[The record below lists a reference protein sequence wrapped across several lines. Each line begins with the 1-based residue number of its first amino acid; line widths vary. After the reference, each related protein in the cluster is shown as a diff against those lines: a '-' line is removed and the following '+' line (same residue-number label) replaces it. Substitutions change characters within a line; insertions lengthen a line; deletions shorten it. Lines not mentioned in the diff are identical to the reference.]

1 MSQRRTRPDE
11 QEFELVEHTRTRQ
24 AIGDRT
30 LQSVIDTPQF
40 RVHKLVD
47 AEALLAARRE
57 LKAQNPAVLPTFND
71 FLIKLVADLLPKY
84 RRFNAWW
91 SPEGLKLLKHV
102 NVGFATATE
111 QGVLLPTVLDADQ
124 KDLVTIAT
132 ETAGMVAMA
141 REGKLRATLQM
152 GAGFT
157 ISNIGPVGID
167 AFDAIISPPQTG
179 ILAIGSIMPRPV
191 AVEGQV
197 VVKQTMW
204 LSLTVD
210 HRSVDGADGGAFLAD
225 LATAIGAAEK
235 LIAAT
240 GS

>member
-11 QEFELVEHTRTRQ
+11 QEFELVAHTRTRQ

-30 LQSVIDTPQF
+30 RQSVNEAPQF
-40 RVHKLVD
+40 RVHKLVE
-47 AEALLAARRE
+47 AEALLAARKA
-57 LKAQNPAVLPTFND
+57 LKTANPPVLPTFND

-111 QGVLLPTVLDADQ
+111 QGVLLPTVVDADQ
-124 KDLVTIAT
+124 KDLLAIAA
-132 ETAGMVAMA
+132 ETAEMVNLA
-141 REGKLRATLQM
+141 RQGKLRATLQM

-157 ISNIGPVGID
+157 ISNIGPTGID

-179 ILAIGSIMPRPV
+179 ILAIGSILPRPV
-191 AVEGQV
+191 AEGDQV

-210 HRSVDGADGGAFLAD
+210 HRSVDGADAAAFLAD
-225 LATAIGAAEK
+225 LAAAISEAQRLVG
-235 LIAAT
+235 
-240 GS
+240 

>member
-11 QEFELVEHTRTRQ
+11 QEFDLVEHTRTRQ

-30 LQSVIDTPQF
+30 RQSVNETPQF

-47 AEALLAARRE
+47 AEALLAARKA
-57 LKAQNPAVLPTFND
+57 LKAQSPPVLPTFND
-71 FLIKLVADLLPKY
+71 FLIKLVADLLPRH

-91 SPEGLKLLKHV
+91 SPEGLKLLRDV
-102 NVGFATATE
+102 NVAFATATD
-111 QGVLLPTVLDADQ
+111 QGVMLPTILKANE
-124 KDLVTIAT
+124 KALVDIAG
-132 ETAGMVAMA
+132 ETAEMVSLA
-141 REGKLRATLQM
+141 RQGKLRATLQM

-157 ISNIGPVGID
+157 ISNIGPTGID

-191 AVEGQV
+191 AEGDQV

-210 HRSVDGADGGAFLAD
+210 HRSVDGADGAAFLAD
-225 LATAIGAAEK
+225 LAVAIGAAGR
-235 LIAAT
+235 LV
-240 GS
+240 G